1 MSNTP
6 FKMKGFSGFGG
17 SPLKQETW
25 QGLSKPSTT
34 YGKKSKEPVIN
45 KPTGINEA
53 IVDTV
58 VDTIVPDSAAE
69 ALGYVTGGAI
79 ARNLKALGHR
89 AYHYVKGLKTVKE
102 ITN

>member
-17 SPLKQETW
+17 SPLR
-25 QGLSKPSTT
+25 QGTSSYKNV
-34 YGKKSKEPVIN
+34 K
-45 KPTGINEA
+45 KPTGINKK
-53 IVDTV
+53 IVDTI
-58 VDTIVPDSAAE
+58 VDTIVPDNAAE

-89 AYHYVKGLKTVKE
+89 AYHYIKGLKTVKE